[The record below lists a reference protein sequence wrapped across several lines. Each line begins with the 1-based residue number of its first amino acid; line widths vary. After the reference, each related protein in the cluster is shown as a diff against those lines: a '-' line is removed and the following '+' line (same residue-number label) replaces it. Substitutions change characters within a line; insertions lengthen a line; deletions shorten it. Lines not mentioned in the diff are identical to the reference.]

1 VYRAVIERERHGDF
15 LGKTVQ
21 IVPHIVAEIHDTM
34 VRVAEE
40 SESDVCLVEMG
51 GTVGDIESMPF
62 IEAVRQ
68 LRRSVGSENTL
79 FVHTTLVPVMGV
91 VGEQK
96 TKPTQHS
103 VKELKS
109 LGIQPDLIVCR
120 GYEELKPAT
129 IKKISM
135 FCDVPEEGVISAHDV
150 NNVFQVPLLLDK
162 QGLTNFI
169 LRQLKLDVP
178 PPNLEAWTDFVN
190 RAITSTQDVTIALV
204 GKYTGL
210 KDSYLS
216 HLKAM
221 EHTGAALQAKV
232 HVKWVEAEDIEEGKM
247 ERSLGDVDGILIP
260 GGFGHRGTDGKIFAA
275 GYARENGV
283 PFLGICLGFQTA
295 VIDFARGALGL
306 EEANSSEMDPK
317 TPHPVIDMLPELK
330 DVEDMGATMRLG
342 AQDVDIQPGSLAAK
356 LYGAERISERHR
368 HRREVNPDYIGRLE
382 EKGLKFTGRSLDGRR
397 MEIAELADHPFFI
410 ATQYHPEFKS
420 RPYKPAPLYKGFVE
434 AAVEYRKGQ
443 AQKG

>member
-1 VYRAVIERERHGDF
+1 
-15 LGKTVQ
+15 
-21 IVPHIVAEIHDTM
+21 
-34 VRVAEE
+34 
-40 SESDVCLVEMG
+40 
-51 GTVGDIESMPF
+51 
-62 IEAVRQ
+62 
-68 LRRSVGSENTL
+68 
-79 FVHTTLVPVMGV
+79 
-91 VGEQK
+91 
-96 TKPTQHS
+96 
-103 VKELKS
+103 
-109 LGIQPDLIVCR
+109 
-120 GYEELKPAT
+120 
-129 IKKISM
+129 M

-150 NNVFQVPLLLDK
+150 KNVFQVPLLLDK

-232 HVKWVEAEDIEEGKM
+232 HIKWVEAEDIEEGKM

-295 VIDFARGALGL
+295 VIDFARGALGMDD
-306 EEANSSEMDPK
+306 ANSSEMDPK

-342 AQDVDIQPGSLAAK
+342 AQEVDIQSGSLAAK
-356 LYGAERISERHR
+356 LYRSERISERHR
-368 HRREVNPDYIGRLE
+368 HRREVNPDYIERLE

-410 ATQYHPEFKS
+410 ATQYNPEFKS
-420 RPYKPAPLYKGFVE
+420 RPYKPAPLYKGFIE
-434 AAVEYRKGQ
+434 AAIEYTKGK